1 MRKSLIIDPD
11 VQKRLRAL
19 PREQCADVVL
29 KLLELGDAFG
39 NPHAH
44 SGLGIRKLRADLFE
58 CRVGL
63 ALRVLFRASP
73 DAFLLR
79 FIGSHDEV
87 QNYLRT
93 P

>member
-1 MRKSLIIDPD
+1 LRKSLIIDPD

>member
-1 MRKSLIIDPD
+1 MKKSLIIGPD

-39 NPHAH
+39 KPHAH

-63 ALRVLFRASP
+63 SLRILFRASP
-73 DAFLLR
+73 GALILR

-87 QNYLRT
+87 QKYLRT